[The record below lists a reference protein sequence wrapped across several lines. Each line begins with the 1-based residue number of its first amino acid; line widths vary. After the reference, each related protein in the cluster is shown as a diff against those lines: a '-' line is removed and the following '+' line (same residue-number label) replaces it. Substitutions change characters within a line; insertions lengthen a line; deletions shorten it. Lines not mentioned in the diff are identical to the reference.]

1 MTKSSTKRNEIQ
13 IEYKIDYK
21 IECKIDYKIECKVDY
36 KIEWKNR
43 DQNYKSSVFTQSA
56 TQHLQA
62 IDARSKSILKIK
74 IDYKK
79 LMVRQLINKIS

>member
-1 MTKSSTKRNEIQ
+1 MKYKSSTKSITKSSAKSITKSNAKSITKSSE
-13 IEYKIDYK
+13 K
-21 IECKIDYKIECKVDY
+21 IEIK
-36 KIEWKNR
+36 
-43 DQNYKSSVFTQSA
+43 NYKSSVFTQSA

>member
-1 MTKSSTKRNEIQ
+1 MTKSNAKSITKLSE
-13 IEYKIDYK
+13 
-21 IECKIDYKIECKVDY
+21 
-36 KIEWKNR
+36 KNR

-62 IDARSKSILKIK
+62 IDARSKSIFKIK

-79 LMVRQLINKIS
+79 LMVRQLINKINDRTQSFCRIWRSIVICTFK